1 MNTDS
6 IYKETHRALPAIHRE
21 AALSLNAN
29 RARALALDCG
39 FTEAGLVPLPH
50 AASERDAARFE
61 SWIQAGR
68 AGTMQYLQRTS
79 DDGRLVRS
87 RSAIPFPWAQ
97 SAIVCM
103 ANYNTA

>member
-6 IYKETHRALPAIHRE
+6 IYEETHRTVPEIHRE
-21 AALSLNAN
+21 ATLSLNAG
-29 RARALALDCG
+29 RAQELALDCG

-50 AASERDAARFE
+50 AASECDAARFE
-61 SWIQAGR
+61 GWIEAGR

-79 DDGRLVRS
+79 ENGRLLRS
-87 RSAIPFPWAQ
+87 RTSIPFPWAR

-103 ANYNTA
+103 A